1 MDINKKEVIKF
12 KFNAFSS
19 SNEKYEIEMYNSET
33 ILLILSCNIKNN
45 EYISINSLSE
55 LKKNKIFIISENIKD
70 IIEML
75 IDIIKN
81 DKIQNKKIIL
91 NKEENNNN
99 YFLSIPINLGKLQ
112 DIKFEFKKKE
122 KNVNEIFY
130 EIDNKF
136 NILIQSNLELK
147 NYIYEFLNKKRNKNN
162 KNTSIHYGT
171 DCDGCDCKNIKGI
184 RYKCL
189 VCEDFDYCENC
200 EEKYGDTHGHPFIKI
215 NKPNLIPKNF
225 GIKILKNK
233 KILNND

>member
-1 MDINKKEVIKF
+1 MENNKKEVIKF
-12 KFNAFSS
+12 KFNAFSI
-19 SNEKYEIEMYNSET
+19 SNEKYEIEMYNSEQIFLT
-33 ILLILSCNIKNN
+33 LNCYIDNN

-81 DKIQNKKIIL
+81 DKVQNKKISL
-91 NKEENNNN
+91 KKEENK
-99 YFLSIPINLGKLQ
+99 YFLFIPINLGKLQ

-122 KNVNEIFY
+122 KNINDMIY

-136 NILIQSNLELK
+136 NALIQSNLEIK
-147 NYIYEFLNKKRNKNN
+147 NYIFEFLNKKRNKKY
-162 KNTSIHYGT
+162 KNIIHNGT

-189 VCEDFDYCENC
+189 VCDDFDYCEKC
-200 EEKYGDTHGHPFIKI
+200 EEKFGDIHGHPFIKI